1 MLKIKNRVLVTCL
14 AVLSVLLTSCSQ
26 PVKETSNEL
35 VTIQNET
42 QSDEIS
48 KETILTEE
56 TTNPSDQE
64 ESTQKSNLDT
74 SITVH
79 FIDTGNSDSI
89 LISDNGKYMIIDGAD
104 NNDEEMLVDYINDL
118 NIEKID
124 YVVLT
129 HPDADHSGG
138 LDAVIRN
145 FEIGQVFVGNGDAD
159 TKTYKDF
166 INEAIRKNLQPSV
179 PLSGKTFKLG
189 EGTFT
194 FYNQESHFE
203 DVNDNSLITLFT
215 FGDSKFL
222 FTGDAG
228 KEVERQ
234 LPLDEIGKVDVLKVG
249 HHGSK
254 TSSSEEFIKAINPT
268 YSIILSGRDNK
279 YGHPHQVTLDTIE
292 KYGSMIYR
300 TDTHGTILV
309 ESNGKEIKVSSNKG
323 TSSNYVTKENKQI
336 KNSKIIDSSVQDNA
350 SVSDGLS
357 ADKKEQKTEEHA
369 ETVFVTSTGK
379 KYHKDGCTH
388 LKKSKI
394 AISIEE
400 AKTQG
405 YEPCS
410 ICYT

>member
-1 MLKIKNRVLVTCL
+1 MLKIKNRVLVVCL
-14 AVLSVLLTSCSQ
+14 AVLSVLVTSCSQ
-26 PVKETSNEL
+26 PIKETSNEI
-35 VTIQNET
+35 VTMQNEMQT
-42 QSDEIS
+42 DVIS

-56 TTNPSDQE
+56 TTNPSQQE
-64 ESTQKSNLDT
+64 ESMQNSNQST
-74 SITVH
+74 SVTVH

-118 NIEKID
+118 NIKKID

-166 INEAIRKNLQPSV
+166 INEAIRKKLQPSV
-179 PLSGKTFKLG
+179 PLSGKTFQLG

-194 FYNQESHFE
+194 FYNQESTFE

-215 FGDSKFL
+215 FGDTKFL
-222 FTGDAG
+222 FMGDAG

-234 LPLDEIGKVDVLKVG
+234 LPLDKIGKVDVLKVG

-254 TSSSEEFIKAINPT
+254 TSSAEEFIKSIAPT
-268 YSIILSGRDNK
+268 YSIICAGRDNK

-300 TDTHGTILV
+300 TDTHGTIFV
-309 ESNGKEIKVSSNKG
+309 ESNGREIKVSSKG
-323 TSSNYVTKENKQI
+323 TNSHYVPKENKQRE
-336 KNSKIIDSSVQDNA
+336 NSQVSKSNVQNTISA
-350 SVSDGLS
+350 NEGLS
-357 ADKKEQKTEEHA
+357 ADKQDQKAEEHS

-394 AISIEE
+394 PISIQE
-400 AKTQG
+400 AKAQG

-410 ICYT
+410 ICYP